1 MTRNGGKTGWEE
13 ARTGW
18 LRIRPGQVEITDP
31 SNRILATVAG
41 TQVKELS
48 KILTASSNLINVTG
62 ERRQFVFEP
71 GSGTQQEADLV
82 IKLIQTHVMKRT
94 N

>member
-1 MTRNGGKTGWEE
+1 
-13 ARTGW
+13 
-18 LRIRPGQVEITDP
+18 
-31 SNRILATVAG
+31 
-41 TQVKELS
+41 
-48 KILTASSNLINVTG
+48 VTG